1 MKLSNIITLL
11 GISIIFFYCIVQILN
26 FYELSISAYGVY
38 LMFFVFMM
46 VSYIILPH
54 QYPTL

>member
-26 FYELSISAYGVY
+26 FYGLSISSYGVY
-38 LMFFVFMM
+38 LMFFMFMM
-46 VSYIILPH
+46 STYIILPH

>member
-26 FYELSISAYGVY
+26 FYGLSISAYGVY
-38 LMFFVFMM
+38 LMFFMFMM
-46 VSYIILPH
+46 STYIILPH

>member
-26 FYELSISAYGVY
+26 FYELSISSYGVY
-38 LMFFVFMM
+38 LMFFMFMM